1 MRLSFLS
8 VYSIITLNEGDGHM
22 MHYRKFGISQ
32 EGLKLIAC
40 MTMLIDH
47 IGAVF
52 FPHTPWLRIIGRVSF
67 PIYCF
72 LLAEG
77 IHYTRGPLKYGLRLL
92 LVAVIAELPYDL
104 LFYKQFTWSH
114 NSVMVTL
121 LLGFGAGIAVK
132 HCPGWLKV
140 LAPLPFLLVSRY
152 LHGSYGMNGVWMI
165 LLFLATRQIPGRSAV
180 QTILMILL
188 SLHMAGFPNYIGIQ
202 FYAVLAMI
210 PIFLYSGEKKSNNKA
225 VQWSFTLFYPVHLL
239 LLLLFRIISR
249 I

>member
-1 MRLSFLS
+1 
-8 VYSIITLNEGDGHM
+8 M

-77 IHYTRGPLKYGLRLL
+77 IHYTRSPMKYGLRLL

-121 LLGFGAGIAVK
+121 LLGFGAGFTWK
-132 HCPGWLKV
+132 YRSGWLKI
-140 LAPLPFLLVSRY
+140 LAPLPFLLLGKY
-152 LHGSYGMNGVWMI
+152 LHGSYGMNGVAMVVI
-165 LLFLATRQIPGRSAV
+165 FLLTREIPHRPAARFL
-180 QTILMILL
+180 LMVLL
-188 SLHMAGFPNYIGIQ
+188 SLRMAGFPEKIGIQ